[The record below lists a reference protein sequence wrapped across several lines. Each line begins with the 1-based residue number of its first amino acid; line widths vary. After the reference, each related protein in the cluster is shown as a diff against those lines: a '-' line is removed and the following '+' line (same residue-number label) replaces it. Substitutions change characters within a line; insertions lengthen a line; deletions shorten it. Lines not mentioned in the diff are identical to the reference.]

1 MQMKVWLITG
11 CSSGFG
17 KAIAWAAIK
26 EGYRVI
32 VTARDTS
39 KLVEFSTLANDQV
52 LVTALDVVDDQSV
65 GHAVGLG
72 MKAFGRIDVLVN
84 NAGYGYYT
92 IFENLDI
99 PFLKDE
105 MEVNLYGMIR
115 TSQAVL
121 PIMRKQRSGHIINIS
136 SIAGSVGTTGRSAY
150 SASKFAASG
159 ISDCLAQEVRTFGVN
174 VTAVEMGA
182 LRTGF
187 FDHVDLEFPTKGID
201 DYAGLAAQLNNQ
213 FTAAHGRQMGNPEL
227 AAKAIIALV
236 GSTTP
241 PLRIPL
247 GTDAIGMLENRMALM
262 TKEKDA
268 WKSLSE
274 GIAYKDGTGASLK
287 ENEG

>member
-1 MQMKVWLITG
+1 MQNKVWLVTG

-26 EGYRVI
+26 EGCRVI

-39 KLVEFSTLANDQV
+39 KLVEFSNLPNAQV
-52 LVTALDVVDDQSV
+52 LVASLDVVDDQSV
-65 GHAVGLG
+65 HFAVGLG

-84 NAGYGYYT
+84 NAGYGYYA

-99 PFLKDE
+99 SFLKDE

-115 TSQAVL
+115 ASQAVL

-136 SIAGSVGTTGRSAY
+136 SIAGSVGTAGRSAY
-150 SASKFAASG
+150 SASKFAVNG
-159 ISDCLAQEVRTFGVN
+159 ISDCLAQEVRAFGIN

-201 DYAGLAAQLNNQ
+201 DYAGLAAQLNKQ
-213 FTAAHGRQMGNPEL
+213 FTATNGRQMGNPEL
-227 AAKAIIALV
+227 AAKAIITLA
-236 GSTTP
+236 GSANP
-241 PLRIPL
+241 PLRIPV
-247 GTDAIGMLENRMALM
+247 GTDAISMLGNRMALM
-262 TKEKDA
+262 AKEKDA
-268 WKSLSE
+268 WKGLSE
-274 GIAYKDGTGASLK
+274 GIAYKEGTGASF
-287 ENEG
+287 E